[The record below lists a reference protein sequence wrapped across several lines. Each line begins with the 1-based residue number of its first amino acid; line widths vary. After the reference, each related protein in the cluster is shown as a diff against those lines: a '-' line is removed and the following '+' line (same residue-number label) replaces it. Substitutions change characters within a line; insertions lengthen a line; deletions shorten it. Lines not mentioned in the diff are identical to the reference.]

1 MPDPDL
7 RARLYASYAETG
19 AAAVPQARPE
29 DAPRGQIDMLRAVI
43 ARHFPPSHDARII
56 EFGCGAGLLIHFAR
70 AAGYCDITGVDVAP
84 GQVAAAARLGI
95 GGVHQGELLAA
106 LEALDD
112 GSLDA
117 AITFD
122 VLEHLTEPEM
132 LGLVDGVHRALRPGG
147 RWIIHTVNAEAPF
160 FGRVRYGDLTHL
172 QAFTRTSLRQLLL
185 ASGFSSVTCYEDAP
199 IPGRPGGTLRWLMW
213 QLVRLPALFWLVA
226 ESGPAARHAIL
237 SQNLL
242 AVAER

>member
-1 MPDPDL
+1 MPDSDL

-19 AAAVPQARPE
+19 AAVVPPTRPE
-29 DAPRGQIDMLRAVI
+29 DAPAGQVDMLRAVI
-43 ARHFPPSHDARII
+43 ARHFPPSRDAQIVDL
-56 EFGCGAGLLIHFAR
+56 GCGAGLLVHFAR
-70 AAGYCDITGVDVAP
+70 AAGYRNISGVDAAP
-84 GQVAAAARLGI
+84 GQVAAAERLGI
-95 GGVHQGELLAA
+95 DGVRQGELLVTI
-106 LEALDD
+106 EALAS

-117 AITFD
+117 AVAFD

-132 LGLVDGVHRALRPGG
+132 LRLVDGVRRALRPGG

-160 FGRVRYGDLTHL
+160 FGRVRYGDLTHR

-185 ASGFSSVTCYEDAP
+185 ASGFASVTCHEDAP
-199 IPGRPGGTLRWLMW
+199 VPGRFGGTVRWLMW
-213 QLVRLPALFWLVA
+213 HIARWPALFWLIA

-242 AVAER
+242 AVAVR